1 MFDKYI
7 VVQSKNI
14 IAPAFYNL
22 GVVAR
27 GNNVIDA
34 VEVYEVELNVKE
46 RVDLRRDPRIRAIAQ
61 SIPMQLIKPVKNDV
75 SSDVYDQAT
84 AWGVDAVGAGSSP
97 YDGDGVTVA
106 VLDTGINPDHPA
118 FFGVDLV
125 QQNFTDDPVGND
137 EHGHGTHCAGT
148 IFGRAVNGTRI
159 GVAPGVKRALIGK
172 VLGKSGGDSVA
183 IAKAINWAVQ
193 EGAHVISMSLGI
205 DFPGYVKYLVETQG
219 IDVEPATSMAL
230 ESYRENVNLFS
241 ELASFVQAAGAF
253 NEGVVL
259 VAAAGNESNRPDY
272 TIAVA
277 PPAAGT
283 GFVSVGA
290 LRRDGNSFN
299 IASFSNVQVDIAAP
313 GYDIAS
319 ASLKG
324 GLSYLSGTSMATPH
338 VAGVAALWAQR
349 QRQLFGRVEGRSLI
363 AQLISSGKMDLINNA
378 VNESDVGTGMVYAP
392 MN

>member
-1 MFDKYI
+1 MFDKCII
-7 VVQSKNI
+7 VKAKNL
-14 IAPAFYNL
+14 IAPTFDNL
-22 GVVAR
+22 GISALATTV
-27 GNNVIDA
+27 DK
-34 VEVYEVELNVKE
+34 VEVYEAELNVRE
-46 RVDLRRDPRIRAIAQ
+46 RTDLRRDPRIRAIAQ

-75 SSDVYDQAT
+75 APDVNAQAT
-84 AWGVDAVGAGSSP
+84 AWGIDAVGANTTP

-106 VLDTGINPDHPA
+106 VLDTGINPNHPA
-118 FFGVDLV
+118 FSGVNLI
-125 QQNFTDDPVGND
+125 QQNFTGDPVGDD
-137 EHGHGTHCAGT
+137 ENGHGTHCAGT

-159 GVAPGVKRALIGK
+159 GVAPGIKRALIGK

-193 EGAHVISMSLGI
+193 EGANVISMSLGI
-205 DFPGYVKYLVETQG
+205 NFPGFVKYLTESQG
-219 IDVEPATSMAL
+219 IDIEPATSMAL
-230 ESYRENVNLFS
+230 EAYRENVNLFS
-241 ELASFVQAAGAF
+241 QLASFVRTASAF

-259 VAAAGNESNRPDY
+259 VAAAGNESSRPHY

-290 LRRDGNSFN
+290 LRRNGGAYD

-319 ASLKG
+319 ANFEG

-349 QRQLFGRVEGRSLI
+349 QRKLYGYIESPSLI
-363 AQLISSGKMDLINNA
+363 AQLISSGKIDLINSG

-392 MN
+392 MS

>member
-7 VVQSKNI
+7 VVQSKKI

-22 GVVAR
+22 GVA
-27 GNNVIDA
+27 GGESSGIDT
-34 VEVYEVELNVKE
+34 VEVYEAELNIKE
-46 RVDLRRDPRIRAIAQ
+46 HADLRRDPRIRAVAH
-61 SIPMQLIKPVKNDV
+61 SIPMQLIRQVKNDV
-75 SSDVYDQAT
+75 APDVYAQTT
-84 AWGVDAVGAGSSP
+84 AWGVDAVGASATP

-118 FFGVDLV
+118 FSGVDLV
-125 QQNFTDDPVGND
+125 QRNFTDDPVGND

-172 VLGKSGGDSVA
+172 VLGKSGGDSIA

-205 DFPGYVKYLVETQG
+205 DFPGYVKYLVEAQG
-219 IDVEPATSMAL
+219 IDIEPATSMAL

-290 LRRDGNSFN
+290 LRRDGNTYD
-299 IASFSNVQVDIAAP
+299 IAGFSNAQVDIAAP

-319 ASLKG
+319 ANFKG

-349 QRQLFGRVEGRSLI
+349 QRQLFGRIESRSLI
-363 AQLISSGKMDLINNA
+363 AQLISSGKMDLINNM

-392 MN
+392 V